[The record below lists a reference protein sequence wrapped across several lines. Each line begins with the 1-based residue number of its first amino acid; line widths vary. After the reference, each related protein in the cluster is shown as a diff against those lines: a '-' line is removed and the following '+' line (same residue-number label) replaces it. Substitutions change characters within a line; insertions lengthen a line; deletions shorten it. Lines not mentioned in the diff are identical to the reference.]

1 MEIEIRLHGGL
12 RQYRPP
18 NAPGF
23 GPFRLEVEE
32 GSTLSDVI
40 GGLGVPV
47 SWIRNTYVNQSP
59 SAKESALHS
68 GDRIDLFPPAGGG
81 TTGP

>member
-18 NAPGF
+18 NTPGF
-23 GPFRLEVEE
+23 GPFRMEVDED
-32 GSTLSDVI
+32 SSLSDVI
-40 GGLGVPV
+40 GGLEVPV
-47 SWIRNTYVNQSP
+47 SWIHNAYVNQSP
-59 SAKESALHS
+59 SATELILHS

-81 TTGP
+81 STGP